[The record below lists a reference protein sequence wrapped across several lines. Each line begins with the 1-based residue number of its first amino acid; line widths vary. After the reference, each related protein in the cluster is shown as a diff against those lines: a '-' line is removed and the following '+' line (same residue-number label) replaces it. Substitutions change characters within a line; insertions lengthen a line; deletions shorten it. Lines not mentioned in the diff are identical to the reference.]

1 MNLPPKTLA
10 LMLALAA
17 SAASAA
23 GTPSGTKIS
32 NVATASFTDPN
43 TNAPISDPVQSNLVQ
58 TSVLPKPDFDTVY
71 SDGTDGTTATTP
83 SAPDYDIKNVLP
95 GANVDTS
102 YILVNLGNVNN
113 QPITIAPNT
122 TGTVTPVPA
131 GSVEYYLGS
140 VSPANLITGSIP
152 VPVDDPLTPTDEG
165 RVTIIQRIKVPTG
178 AAAGSQYSVSPQA
191 SGDQWNGSAVV
202 PAQEPAGDLQYTRAS
217 VTSPSVTVVPP
228 IDTVPGTP
236 APEPTT
242 PGTTPG
248 DPDPANPVPVY
259 PDPTTPGTTISV
271 DPTTGSQKAY
281 PKGDLDTTSDVVKFI
296 SAVKNNGSLPDTVAL
311 IPPTGL
317 PTGVT
322 VQILDGSGNPIT
334 KDANGNYPLG
344 PIPVG
349 GSAAYQVV
357 VTYPDPDGVGNSGS
371 PVPVVIGVDSSN
383 DADLLPNSSATF
395 TTFPAQQVF
404 GDTVNPG
411 GTADAGQVPS
421 QGVVPGA
428 STGTGNSAT
437 DSSATFPMTVQNT
450 GGYAEAYTLTGSVD
464 VKLVN
469 GTTVPVPVKYY
480 LDANNDGVPDSA
492 TPLTGGLTL
501 SVPSGGSV
509 HVIAVVDIPANAAST
524 TANGGSAPLI
534 VKQTSVGTYSGNTRS
549 DNNDQI
555 VVGIVGNGLSI
566 TKSTPPAARPGD
578 DLPYTLVATNN
589 YNAALKNFVLTEK
602 GGVTQG
608 ATTTNLFTYSTFK
621 TVTGTAS
628 FVGKVLYR
636 FNNAAWQTSA
646 VPGLVPSTINQVD
659 VGVDT
664 NNDNTID
671 SNDAVPS
678 GGVLTVNFT
687 TTVK

>member
-1 MNLPPKTLA
+1 M
-10 LMLALAA
+10 
-17 SAASAA
+17 
-23 GTPSGTKIS
+23 
-32 NVATASFTDPN
+32 
-43 TNAPISDPVQSNLVQ
+43 
-58 TSVLPKPDFDTVY
+58 
-71 SDGTDGTTATTP
+71 
-83 SAPDYDIKNVLP
+83 LP
-95 GANVDTS
+95 GANIDTT

-113 QPITIAPNT
+113 QPITLTPDS
-122 TGTVTPVPA
+122 TGSVTAVPA

-140 VSPANLITGSIP
+140 VSPANLITGPVS

-165 RVTIIQRIKVPTG
+165 RVTIIQRIKVPQN
-178 AAAGSQYSVSPQA
+178 AAAGSQYSVSPRA
-191 SGDQWNGSAVV
+191 SGDKWNGSAVV
-202 PAQEPAGDLQYTRAS
+202 ANVQEPAGDLQYTRAS
-217 VTSPSVTVVPP
+217 VTTPSVTVVPP

-236 APEPTT
+236 TPDPTT

-259 PDPTTPGTTISV
+259 PDPANPGTTISV

-281 PKGDLDTTSDVVKFI
+281 PKGDPDTTPDVVKFV
-296 SAVKNNGSLPDTVAL
+296 SAVKNNGNLPDTVAL

-317 PTGVT
+317 PAGVT
-322 VQILDGSGNPIT
+322 VQILDGNGNPIT

-349 GSAAYQVV
+349 GSAAYQIV
-357 VTYPDPDGVGNSGS
+357 VTYPDPDGAGNPGG
-371 PVPVVIGVDSSN
+371 PVSVVIGVDSGN

-395 TTFPAQQVF
+395 TTYPAQQVF

-411 GTADAGQVPS
+411 GTADSSQVPS
-421 QGVVPGA
+421 QTVVPGA
-428 STGTGNSAT
+428 PTGTGNSSA

-450 GGYAEAYTLTGSVD
+450 GGYPETYTLSGTVD
-464 VKLVN
+464 VKLID
-469 GTTVPVPVKYY
+469 GSTVTVPVKYY
-480 LDANNDGVPDSA
+480 LDADNNGLPDSA
-492 TPLTGGLTL
+492 TPLTGGVTP

-509 HVIAVVDIPANAAST
+509 HVIGVVDIPANAAST

-534 VKQTSVGTYSGNTRS
+534 VKQTSVGNYSGNTRS
-549 DNNDQI
+549 DANDQI

-566 TKSTPPAARPGD
+566 TKTTPADARPGD

-621 TVTGTAS
+621 TVAGTAS
-628 FVGKVLYR
+628 FAGKVLYR
-636 FNNAAWQTSA
+636 FNNTAWQTSA
-646 VPGLVPSTINQVD
+646 VPGVALSAVNQVD

-671 SNDAVPS
+671 SADSVPS